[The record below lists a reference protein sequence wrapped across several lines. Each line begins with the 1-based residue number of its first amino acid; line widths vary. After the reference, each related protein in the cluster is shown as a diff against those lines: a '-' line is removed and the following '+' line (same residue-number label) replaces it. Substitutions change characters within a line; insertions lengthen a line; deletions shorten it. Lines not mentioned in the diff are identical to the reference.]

1 MNKLK
6 KFFSGR
12 LFYSLAVGALVVAV
26 AATGAMILND
36 NKSGDGESQYLPLDE
51 SASQVV
57 IEGTNGLP
65 SVGATIPATEEE
77 TRAVAAIP
85 ETTVPE
91 TTEAATE
98 PVTEPETPAETEP
111 VDVPIDPVD
120 DLSFSEENALQW
132 PIQGEIIRDFSM
144 DTTVFY
150 ATLQAYKVSPS
161 ILIQGAPDMEVK
173 AAADAIV
180 GEIGNNEEIGNY
192 MVLKLG
198 SGYELTYGQL
208 KDIQVATGDM
218 VHAGD
223 LVARLDEPTIYYS
236 VEGCNL
242 YFQMNKDGVPVD
254 PLDYVE

>member
-1 MNKLK
+1 VNKLK

-26 AATGAMILND
+26 AATGAMILNE
-36 NKSGDGESQYLPLDE
+36 NKPSDGESQYLSLDE

-57 IEGTNGLP
+57 IESTNSMP
-65 SVGATIPATEEE
+65 AVGATIPATEAE
-77 TRAVAAIP
+77 TKAVAAVP

-98 PVTEPETPAETEP
+98 PVTEPESQAETEP
-111 VDVPIDPVD
+111 KDPVEN
-120 DLSFSEENALQW
+120 LSFSEETALQW

-150 ATLQAYKVSPS
+150 ATLNSYKVSPS
-161 ILIQGAPDMEVK
+161 ILIQGAPDSEVK

-218 VHAGD
+218 VYAGD
-223 LVARLDEPTIYYS
+223 LIAYLNEPTIYYS

-254 PLDYVE
+254 PLDYVQ